1 MALPLSEVLSLM
13 VMRLHCRRKGETIAI
28 LGQGRSP
35 ISTPIKTN
43 ASLDRKQSVTSF
55 DIFRVDSL
63 PFSLLG

>member
-1 MALPLSEVLSLM
+1 